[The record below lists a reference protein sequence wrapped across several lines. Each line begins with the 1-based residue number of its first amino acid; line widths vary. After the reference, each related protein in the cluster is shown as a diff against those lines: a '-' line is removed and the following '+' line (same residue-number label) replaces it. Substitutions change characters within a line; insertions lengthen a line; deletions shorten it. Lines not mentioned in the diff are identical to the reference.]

1 MATKD
6 LKVFLQKIEKDLRR
20 TSEEYRKQVSDVKVH
35 TFYLSKQGL
44 QDHIAYQLAVD
55 AVTISKRDLEK
66 LSGDFYNALKN
77 AFMGT
82 LENVEIFDRKGNS
95 TEFFITFRSKSRV
108 RGPLP
113 TLDARK
119 TFDSI
124 KYIYHT
130 PRMEFLNKLEV
141 YYKNSKQKLYR
152 SNFLDLGHANDSA
165 VVKQRVQDLL
175 QFGEVPKRLSK
186 IPEVETV
193 LRLKKDDDKDTIAV
207 SLESAS
213 ANRNQGRTEER
224 NFKIEVQKDIRKAIE
239 KLDTLRQT
247 GSDNAITRT
256 RKRTIKRVVEPFT
269 KIKGVTTKLENI
281 KVNKSSKSPVELP
294 IKTKV
299 TNVASKGMKRASSIP
314 KGKQTKGRQST
325 VNISTLI
332 GILNA
337 KLPDTVAGNMGS
349 PRLENRTGRFA
360 NSVRVLDVTQTR
372 AGFPSIGYTY
382 QRQPYGVFEATSG
395 SRFSSSDRDP
405 RTLIDASIREIA
417 AQYALGRLYTRR
429 V

>member
-256 RKRTIKRVVEPFT
+256 RKRTIKR
-269 KIKGVTTKLENI
+269 
-281 KVNKSSKSPVELP
+281 
-294 IKTKV
+294 
-299 TNVASKGMKRASSIP
+299 
-314 KGKQTKGRQST
+314 
-325 VNISTLI
+325 
-332 GILNA
+332 
-337 KLPDTVAGNMGS
+337 
-349 PRLENRTGRFA
+349 
-360 NSVRVLDVTQTR
+360 
-372 AGFPSIGYTY
+372 
-382 QRQPYGVFEATSG
+382 
-395 SRFSSSDRDP
+395 DR
-405 RTLIDASIREIA
+405 
-417 AQYALGRLYTRR
+417 
-429 V
+429 